1 MIMKSNEVTGTSYF
15 FTVVTV
21 TGTSYFLAK
30 GTVTVM

>member
-15 FTVVTV
+15 FTVITV